1 MSPWPGLGRRL
12 WWLALALPLLAGLDR
27 SPLTPLGQGPRLLD
41 DQLLQAFF
49 LLRGP
54 RPAPADPLILAID
67 ADSLELGELLAPAER
82 QASPLWRQMG
92 PWPWPRALQ
101 ARLAAHV
108 LEQGA
113 TRVLF
118 NIEYSQPSRYGPAD
132 DRAFAATLAP
142 WRQRVH
148 LAVHYDLRQEGG
160 LEQSRLRL
168 PIHPLGAPGLTTL
181 LQSPRGVVEAVP
193 GQDWI
198 RSRLGAFPPP
208 LPRPMAFL
216 ARPGPPPPAPMGL
229 DYPGPAGT
237 MPRVPAWRLLEAP
250 PSTWRGRTVLIGVTA
265 PGLGDLQETPVGPM
279 AGTEIQA
286 VALANVLQNRGL
298 IRLPLAGDALLL
310 LGWGGLIGVLLRR
323 PASAGGTLQVALL
336 LAAGVLL
343 TGWALWAVALVRLPL
358 AALLLAPVA
367 GGGVRAVGQGLAE
380 SRERAYLHQV
390 LSRRVSPTLL
400 RDILR
405 SPGPVW
411 NQAVGS
417 RARCAVLFSD
427 LVGFTPLSA
436 VLEPAELFALLNRY
450 FEAMAAA
457 VLEQEG
463 LLDKFIGD
471 AVMAEFGVPRSRGD
485 AQEARAAVRAALAMQ
500 ERLEA
505 LNVELAAAGAPPL
518 RHGIG
523 LHFGEVIAGNL
534 GSSQRLEFTVV
545 GASVNVTSRLEGL
558 TRLFPEHPIL
568 ISGDLLALLPEEL
581 DVLPLGSHV
590 LKGWPVPLEVYALQG
605 LQAGA
610 GPSETAPAVRS
621 SPQSAGRLP

>member
-1 MSPWPGLGRRL
+1 MPPWPGLGRRL

-27 SPLTPLGQGPRLLD
+27 APLTPLGQGPRLFD

-49 LLRGP
+49 LLRGT
-54 RPAPADPLILAID
+54 RPAPPDPVILAID
-67 ADSLELGELLAPAER
+67 ADSLELGELLAPAKR
-82 QASPLWRQMG
+82 LASPLWLQMG
-92 PWPWPRALQ
+92 SWPWPRALQ

-113 TRVLF
+113 ARVLF

-148 LAVHYDLRQEGG
+148 LASHYDLRQEGG

-216 ARPGPPPPAPMGL
+216 VRPAPPPVAPMGL

-237 MPRVPAWRLLEAP
+237 MPRVPAWKLLEAP

-279 AGTEIQA
+279 GGTEIQA

-343 TGWALWAVALVRLPL
+343 AGWALWVLALLRLPL
-358 AALLLAPVA
+358 AALLLAP
-367 GGGVRAVGQGLAE
+367 
-380 SRERAYLHQV
+380 
-390 LSRRVSPTLL
+390 
-400 RDILR
+400 
-405 SPGPVW
+405 SPG
-411 NQAVGS
+411 VGCGPWVRGWR
-417 RARCAVLFSD
+417 RAGSGPICTRC
-427 LVGFTPLSA
+427 
-436 VLEPAELFALLNRY
+436 
-450 FEAMAAA
+450 
-457 VLEQEG
+457 
-463 LLDKFIGD
+463 
-471 AVMAEFGVPRSRGD
+471 
-485 AQEARAAVRAALAMQ
+485 
-500 ERLEA
+500 
-505 LNVELAAAGAPPL
+505 
-518 RHGIG
+518 
-523 LHFGEVIAGNL
+523 
-534 GSSQRLEFTVV
+534 
-545 GASVNVTSRLEGL
+545 
-558 TRLFPEHPIL
+558 
-568 ISGDLLALLPEEL
+568 
-581 DVLPLGSHV
+581 
-590 LKGWPVPLEVYALQG
+590 
-605 LQAGA
+605 
-610 GPSETAPAVRS
+610 
-621 SPQSAGRLP
+621 